1 MKIVLAGGGTGG
13 HLMPLVAVA
22 RKIKEKAPDTTF
34 VFIGPKG
41 QMELDII
48 GKEGIS
54 MRAIATGKLRRY
66 FSLSNFTD
74 IFRILFGILQ
84 CMKIL
89 LVEMPD
95 AVFSKGGY
103 ASIPVVFVAWMYH
116 IPIMI
121 HESDAV
127 PGMANEI
134 LSKFADRVAVT
145 YPEAE
150 QEFPAAQ
157 VVVTGNPIREDVN
170 LGDAS
175 KAREMFELTES
186 RKTIFVYGGSQGSK
200 IINDKI
206 VELLPELLK
215 RYQVIHQTG
224 QGNFE
229 DVNYMASE
237 LSIKADQDGYH
248 PISFVGEE
256 LKDIFAV
263 SDLVISRAGAT
274 SISEIAANGKPSIL
288 IPIDKSAN
296 NHQRMNAYAIA
307 KFGGCIVLEENNLGE
322 NLFLSRINEILNDD
336 HLREKLA
343 TDIKLFYH
351 PEAAAK
357 IADGVLGM
365 IN

>member
-22 RKIKEKAPDTTF
+22 RKIKEKSPDTTLI
-34 VFIGPKG
+34 FIGPKG
-41 QMELDII
+41 QMEDDII

-74 IFRILFGILQ
+74 IFRIIFGIFQ

-103 ASIPVVFVAWMYH
+103 ASIPVVFVAWMYS

-134 LSKFADRVAVT
+134 LSKFADRVAVS

-150 QEFPAAQ
+150 QEFPSVQ

-170 LGDAS
+170 KGDAN
-175 KAREMFELTES
+175 KAREMFELSES
-186 RKTIFVYGGSQGSK
+186 RKTIFIYGGSQGAKS
-200 IINDKI
+200 INDK
-206 VELLPELLK
+206 VLDVLPELLK
-215 RYQVIHQTG
+215 KYQIIHQTG
-224 QGNFE
+224 QNNFE
-229 DVNYMASE
+229 DVKHLAGE
-237 LSIKADQDGYH
+237 LGIKAGREGYH
-248 PISFVGEE
+248 PLAFIGEE

-274 SISEIAANGKPSIL
+274 SIAEIAANGKPVIL

-307 KFGGCIVLEENNLGE
+307 KFGGCIVLDENNLGQ
-322 NLFLSRINEILNDD
+322 NLFLSRIDEILENDE
-336 HLREKLA
+336 LRQKLSE
-343 TDIKLFYH
+343 DIKLFYH

-365 IN
+365 IV

>member
-1 MKIVLAGGGTGG
+1 MKIILAGGGTGG

-34 VFIGPKG
+34 VFVGPKG
-41 QMELDII
+41 QMEDDII
-48 GKEGIS
+48 GKEGIP

-89 LVEMPD
+89 LAEMPD

-103 ASIPVVFVAWMYH
+103 ASIPVVFVAWMYR

-127 PGMANEI
+127 PGMANGI

-150 QEFPAAQ
+150 KEFPSAQ

-170 LGDAS
+170 LGDVA
-175 KAREMFELTES
+175 KARQMFELTES
-186 RKTIFVYGGSQGSK
+186 RKTIFVYGGSQGAK

-224 QGNFE
+224 QNNFE
-229 DVNYMASE
+229 DVKHMAGE
-237 LSIKADQDGYH
+237 LGIKAGREGYH
-248 PISFVGEE
+248 PLSFIGEE

-274 SISEIAANGKPSIL
+274 SIAEIAANGKPAIL

-307 KFGGCIVLEENNLGE
+307 KFGGCVVLEENNLGE
-322 NLFLSRINEILNDD
+322 NLFLSRINEILENDEF
-336 HLREKLA
+336 RQKLA
-343 TDIKLFYH
+343 TDIKIFYH
-351 PEAAAK
+351 PDAADK